1 MHSPERRGAHGD
13 AHTPGRM
20 ANWDL
25 VRIFLEVARIGSF
38 RAAAERLNMSA
49 NFLSKRISAL
59 ESDYQTTLMTRHVDG
74 IRLTPEGMQVLEA
87 AKRMEEA
94 SFGLDLA
101 LNQATPALSGEVRLA
116 VTEGLGTF
124 WLAPRLVEFQRAY
137 PGLLVDLKCEMR
149 SADVL
154 RLEADVAVQ
163 LQEPGNPDLKRIKIG
178 RLHVMPFVS
187 PSYVD
192 VYGMP
197 MDLDDLR
204 QNHRIVIQDAEQ
216 TKGKEIYDKYSA
228 GRGQLGFVAMRN
240 NVSTA
245 HLWSIA
251 KGAGIGWLPTYVPAL
266 GDPLIPLDLGVKF
279 ELDIWLAYHPDAK
292 KIPRVRHLIEWIIQS
307 FDGRKY
313 PWFGDEFVHPND
325 LRKSYKDAKP
335 LVNLFAGFKKVSRPK
350 VVRIFSNRMNRDQS
364 MTGGG
369 IDG

>member
-1 MHSPERRGAHGD
+1 MHSPERRGAHSG

-38 RAAAERLNMSA
+38 RAAAEQLNMSA
-49 NFLSKRISAL
+49 NFLSKRISLL
-59 ESDYQTTLMTRHVDG
+59 ERAYKTTLMTRHVDG
-74 IRLTPEGMQVLEA
+74 IRLTREGLQVLEA

-94 SFGLDLA
+94 SFGLDVA
-101 LNQATPALSGEVRLA
+101 LNQATPSLSGEVRIA

-149 SADVL
+149 SADVM
-154 RLEADVAVQ
+154 RLEADLAVQ
-163 LQEPGNPDLKRIKIG
+163 LEHPDQPDLKRLKIG
-178 RLHVMPFVS
+178 RLHIMPFVS
-187 PSYVD
+187 PSYVE

-197 MDLDDLR
+197 KNADDIR

-216 TKGKEIYDKYSA
+216 TKAKEMYAKYA
-228 GRGQLGFVAMRN
+228 DREQVGFVAMRN

-266 GDPLIPLDLGVKF
+266 GDPLIPLDIGVQF

-292 KIPRVRHLIEWIIQS
+292 KIARVRQLIDWTVQS

-313 PWFGDEFVHPND
+313 PWFSDEFVHPKD
-325 LRKSYKDAKP
+325 LQKAYKEAEP

-350 VVRIFSNRMNRDQS
+350 VVRIFPDHANGTDR
-364 MTGGG
+364 
-369 IDG
+369 

>member
-1 MHSPERRGAHGD
+1 MHSPERRGAHNG
-13 AHTPGRM
+13 AHVPGRM

-38 RAAAERLNMSA
+38 RAAAEQLNMSA
-49 NFLSKRISAL
+49 NFLSKRISLL
-59 ESDYQTTLMTRHVDG
+59 ERAYKTTLMTRHVDG
-74 IRLTPEGMQVLEA
+74 IRLTPEGRQVLEA

-94 SFGLDLA
+94 SFGLDRA
-101 LNQATPALSGEVRLA
+101 LSQATPALSGEVRLA

-163 LQEPGNPDLKRIKIG
+163 LQEPENPDLKRIKIG
-178 RLHVMPFVS
+178 RLHIMPFVS

-192 VYGMP
+192 IYGMP
-197 MDLDDLR
+197 KDEDDIR
-204 QNHRIVIQDAEQ
+204 QNHRIVLQDADQ
-216 TKGKEIYDKYSA
+216 TKGKELYDKYA
-228 GRGQLGFVAMRN
+228 HREQIGFVAMRN

-266 GDPLIPLDLGVKF
+266 GDPLIPLDIGYKF

-292 KIPRVRHLIEWIIQS
+292 KIPRVRQLIDWTVQS

-313 PWFGDEFVHPND
+313 PWFGDEFVHPSD
-325 LRKSYKDAKP
+325 LQKAYKDAKP

-350 VVRIFSNRMNRDQS
+350 IVRIFPDRTNGFNR
-364 MTGGG
+364 
-369 IDG
+369 

>member
-1 MHSPERRGAHGD
+1 
-13 AHTPGRM
+13 M

-38 RAAAERLNMSA
+38 RAAAEQLNMSA
-49 NFLSKRISAL
+49 NFLSKRISLL
-59 ESDYQTTLMTRHVDG
+59 ERAYKTTLMTRHVDG
-74 IRLTPEGMQVLEA
+74 IRLTPEGRQVLES
-87 AKRMEEA
+87 AKLMEEA
-94 SFGLDLA
+94 SFGLDRA
-101 LNQATPALSGEVRLA
+101 LSQTTPALSGEVRLA

-124 WLAPRLVEFQRAY
+124 WLAPRLVEFQRVY

-163 LQEPGNPDLKRIKIG
+163 LENPDQPDLKRIKIG
-178 RLHVMPFVS
+178 RLHIMPFVS

-192 VYGMP
+192 IYGMP
-197 MDLDDLR
+197 KNADDIR
-204 QNHRIVIQDAEQ
+204 QNHRIVLQDADQ
-216 TKGKEIYDKYSA
+216 TRGKEIYDKYA
-228 GRGQLGFVAMRN
+228 GREQVGFVAMRN

-266 GDPLIPLDLGVKF
+266 GDPLIPLDIGVKF

-292 KIPRVRHLIEWIIQS
+292 KIPRVKQLIEWTVQS
-307 FDGRKY
+307 FDGHKY
-313 PWFGDEFVHPND
+313 PWFSDEFVHPKD
-325 LRKSYKDAKP
+325 LQKAYKDAEP

-350 VVRIFSNRMNRDQS
+350 IVPNFPNRTNGTNR
-364 MTGGG
+364 
-369 IDG
+369 

>member
-1 MHSPERRGAHGD
+1 MHSPERRGAPTG
-13 AHTPGRM
+13 AHIPGRM

-38 RAAAERLNMSA
+38 RAAAEQLNMSA
-49 NFLSKRISAL
+49 NFLSKRISLL
-59 ESDYQTTLMTRHVDG
+59 ERAYKTTLVTRHVDG
-74 IRLTPEGMQVLEA
+74 IRLTPEGRQVLEA

-94 SFGLDLA
+94 SFGLDRA
-101 LNQATPALSGEVRLA
+101 LSQTTPALSGEVRLA

-163 LQEPGNPDLKRIKIG
+163 LQEPENPDLKRIKIG

-192 VYGMP
+192 IYGMP
-197 MDLDDLR
+197 KDEDDIR
-204 QNHRIVIQDAEQ
+204 QNHRIVLQDADQ
-216 TKGKEIYDKYSA
+216 TKGKELYDKYA
-228 GRGQLGFVAMRN
+228 HREQVGFVAMRN

-266 GDPLIPLDLGVKF
+266 GDPLIPLDIGYKF

-292 KIPRVRHLIEWIIQS
+292 KIPRVRQLIDWTVQS

-313 PWFGDEFVHPND
+313 PWFGDEFVHPRD
-325 LRKSYKDAKP
+325 LQRAYKDAKP

-350 VVRIFSNRMNRDQS
+350 VVRIFSDRTNGINR
-364 MTGGG
+364 
-369 IDG
+369 

>member
-1 MHSPERRGAHGD
+1 
-13 AHTPGRM
+13 M
-20 ANWDL
+20 ASWDL
-25 VRIFLEVARIGSF
+25 VRVFLEVARIGSF
-38 RAAAERLNMSA
+38 RAAAEQLNMSA
-49 NFLSKRISAL
+49 NFLSKRISLL
-59 ESDYQTTLMTRHVDG
+59 ERAYKTTLMTRHVDG
-74 IRLTPEGMQVLEA
+74 IRLTPEGRQVLEA

-94 SFGLDLA
+94 SFGLDRA
-101 LNQATPALSGEVRLA
+101 LSQATPALSGEVRLA

-163 LQEPGNPDLKRIKIG
+163 LQEPENPDLKRIKIG
-178 RLHVMPFVS
+178 RLHIMPFVS

-197 MDLDDLR
+197 KDEDDIR
-204 QNHRIVIQDAEQ
+204 QNHRIVLQDADQ
-216 TKGKEIYDKYSA
+216 TKGKELYDKYA
-228 GRGQLGFVAMRN
+228 HREQIGFVAMRN

-266 GDPLIPLDLGVKF
+266 GDPLIPLDIGYKF

-292 KIPRVRHLIEWIIQS
+292 KIPRVRQLIDWTVQS

-313 PWFGDEFVHPND
+313 PWFGDEFVHPRD
-325 LRKSYKDAKP
+325 LQKAYKDAKP

-350 VVRIFSNRMNRDQS
+350 IVRIFPDRTNGFNR
-364 MTGGG
+364 
-369 IDG
+369 

>member
-1 MHSPERRGAHGD
+1 
-13 AHTPGRM
+13 M

-38 RAAAERLNMSA
+38 RAAAEQLNMSA
-49 NFLSKRISAL
+49 NFLSKRISLL
-59 ESDYQTTLMTRHVDG
+59 ERAYKTTLMTRHVDG
-74 IRLTPEGMQVLEA
+74 IRLTPEGRQVLEA
-87 AKRMEEA
+87 ARRMEDA
-94 SFGLDLA
+94 SFGLDRA
-101 LNQATPALSGEVRLA
+101 LSQTTPALSGEVRLA

-163 LQEPGNPDLKRIKIG
+163 LEEPENPDLKRIKIG
-178 RLHVMPFVS
+178 RLHIMPFVS

-192 VYGMP
+192 IYGMP
-197 MDLDDLR
+197 KDEDDIR
-204 QNHRIVIQDAEQ
+204 QNHRIVLQDADQ
-216 TKGKEIYDKYSA
+216 TKGKELYDKYA
-228 GRGQLGFVAMRN
+228 HREQVGFVAMRN

-266 GDPLIPLDLGVKF
+266 GDPLIPLDIGYKF

-292 KIPRVRHLIEWIIQS
+292 KIPRVRQLIDWTVQS

-313 PWFGDEFVHPND
+313 PWFGDEFVHPRD
-325 LRKSYKDAKP
+325 LQRAYKDAKP

-350 VVRIFSNRMNRDQS
+350 VVRIFSDRTNGINR
-364 MTGGG
+364 
-369 IDG
+369 

>member
-1 MHSPERRGAHGD
+1 MHSPERRGAHNG
-13 AHTPGRM
+13 AHVPGRM

-38 RAAAERLNMSA
+38 RAAAEQLNMSA
-49 NFLSKRISAL
+49 NFLSKRISLL
-59 ESDYQTTLMTRHVDG
+59 ERAYKTTLMTRHVDG
-74 IRLTPEGMQVLEA
+74 IRLTPEGRQVLES
-87 AKRMEEA
+87 AKLMEEA
-94 SFGLDLA
+94 SFGLDRA
-101 LNQATPALSGEVRLA
+101 LSQTTPALSGEVRLA

-124 WLAPRLVEFQRAY
+124 WLAPRLVEFQRVY

-163 LQEPGNPDLKRIKIG
+163 LENPDQPDLKRIKIG
-178 RLHVMPFVS
+178 RLHIMPFVS

-192 VYGMP
+192 IYGMP
-197 MDLDDLR
+197 KNADDIR
-204 QNHRIVIQDAEQ
+204 QNHRIVLQDADQ
-216 TKGKEIYDKYSA
+216 TKGKEIYDKYA
-228 GRGQLGFVAMRN
+228 GREQVGFVAMRN

-266 GDPLIPLDLGVKF
+266 GDPLIPLDIGVKF

-292 KIPRVRHLIEWIIQS
+292 KIPRVKQLIEWTIQS
-307 FDGRKY
+307 FDGHKY
-313 PWFGDEFVHPND
+313 PWFSDEFVHPKD
-325 LRKSYKDAKP
+325 LQKAYKDAEP

-350 VVRIFSNRMNRDQS
+350 IVPNFPNRTNGTNR
-364 MTGGG
+364 
-369 IDG
+369 

>member
-1 MHSPERRGAHGD
+1 MHSPERRGAPSG
-13 AHTPGRM
+13 AHIPGRM

-38 RAAAERLNMSA
+38 RAAAEQLNMSA
-49 NFLSKRISAL
+49 NFLSKRISLL
-59 ESDYQTTLMTRHVDG
+59 ERAYKTTLMTRHVDG
-74 IRLTPEGMQVLEA
+74 IRLTPEGRQVLEA

-94 SFGLDLA
+94 SFGLDRA
-101 LNQATPALSGEVRLA
+101 LSQATPALSGEVRLA

-163 LQEPGNPDLKRIKIG
+163 LEEPENPDLKRIKIG
-178 RLHVMPFVS
+178 RLHIMPFVS

-192 VYGMP
+192 IYGMP
-197 MDLDDLR
+197 KDEDDIR
-204 QNHRIVIQDAEQ
+204 QNHRIVLQDADQ
-216 TKGKEIYDKYSA
+216 TKGKELYDKYA
-228 GRGQLGFVAMRN
+228 HREQVGFVAMRN

-266 GDPLIPLDLGVKF
+266 GDPLIPLDIGYKF

-292 KIPRVRHLIEWIIQS
+292 KIPRVRQLIDWTVQS

-313 PWFGDEFVHPND
+313 PWFGDEFVHPRD
-325 LRKSYKDAKP
+325 LQRAYKDAKP

-350 VVRIFSNRMNRDQS
+350 VVRIFSDRTNGINR
-364 MTGGG
+364 
-369 IDG
+369 

>member
-1 MHSPERRGAHGD
+1 
-13 AHTPGRM
+13 M

-38 RAAAERLNMSA
+38 RAAAEQLNMSA
-49 NFLSKRISAL
+49 NFLSKRISLL
-59 ESDYQTTLMTRHVDG
+59 ERAYKTTLMTRHVDG
-74 IRLTPEGMQVLEA
+74 IRLTPEGRQVLEA
-87 AKRMEEA
+87 AKRMEDA
-94 SFGLDLA
+94 SFGLDRA
-101 LNQATPALSGEVRLA
+101 LSQTTPALSGEVRLA

-163 LQEPGNPDLKRIKIG
+163 LQEPENPDLKRIKIG

-192 VYGMP
+192 IYGMP
-197 MDLDDLR
+197 KDEDDIR
-204 QNHRIVIQDAEQ
+204 QNHRIVLQDADQ
-216 TKGKEIYDKYSA
+216 TKGKELYDKYA
-228 GRGQLGFVAMRN
+228 HREQVGFVAMRN

-266 GDPLIPLDLGVKF
+266 GDPLIPLDIGYKF

-292 KIPRVRHLIEWIIQS
+292 KIPRVRQLIDWTVQS

-313 PWFGDEFVHPND
+313 PWFGDEFVHPRD
-325 LRKSYKDAKP
+325 LQRAYKDAKP

-350 VVRIFSNRMNRDQS
+350 VVRIFSDRTNGINR
-364 MTGGG
+364 
-369 IDG
+369 

>member
-1 MHSPERRGAHGD
+1 MHSRERRGAPAG

-20 ANWDL
+20 TNWDL

-38 RAAAERLNMSA
+38 RAAAEQLNMSA

-59 ESDYQTTLMTRHVDG
+59 ERAYKTTLLQRHVYG
-74 IRLTPEGMQVLEA
+74 IRLEPAGVHVIEA
-87 AKRMEEA
+87 AKLMEDA
-94 SFGLDLA
+94 SFGLDRVLS
-101 LNQATPALSGEVRLA
+101 QTTRALSGEVRLA

-124 WLAPRLVEFQRAY
+124 WLSPRLVEFQRAY

-163 LQEPGNPDLKRIKIG
+163 LENPDKPDLKRLKIG

-187 PSYVD
+187 PAYVE

-197 MDLDDLR
+197 KSADDIR
-204 QNHRIVIQDAEQ
+204 QNHRVVIQDAEQ
-216 TKGKEIYDKYSA
+216 TRGKEMYDKYA
-228 GRGQLGFVAMRN
+228 GREQVGFVAMRN

-266 GDPLIPLDLGVKF
+266 GDPLIPLDIGVKF

-292 KIPRVRHLIEWIIQS
+292 KIPRVQQLIDWTIQS

-313 PWFGDEFVHPND
+313 PSVREEFVHPKD
-325 LRKSYKDAKP
+325 LQKAYKEAEP

-350 VVRIFSNRMNRDQS
+350 VVRIFPDRANGTDQ
-364 MTGGG
+364 
-369 IDG
+369 

>member
-1 MHSPERRGAHGD
+1 
-13 AHTPGRM
+13 M

-38 RAAAERLNMSA
+38 RAAAEQLNMSA
-49 NFLSKRISAL
+49 NYLSKRISLL
-59 ESDYQTTLMTRHVDG
+59 ERAYKTTLMTRHVDG
-74 IRLTPEGMQVLEA
+74 IRLTPEGRQVLES
-87 AKRMEEA
+87 AKLMEEA
-94 SFGLDLA
+94 SFGLDRA
-101 LNQATPALSGEVRLA
+101 LSQTTPALSGEVRLA

-124 WLAPRLVEFQRAY
+124 WLAPRLVEFQRVY

-163 LQEPGNPDLKRIKIG
+163 LENPDQPDLKRIKIG
-178 RLHVMPFVS
+178 RLHIMPFVS

-192 VYGMP
+192 IYGMP
-197 MDLDDLR
+197 KNADDIR
-204 QNHRIVIQDAEQ
+204 QNHRIVLQDADQ
-216 TKGKEIYDKYSA
+216 TKGKEIYDKYA
-228 GRGQLGFVAMRN
+228 GREQVGFVAMRN

-266 GDPLIPLDLGVKF
+266 GDPLIPLDIGVKF

-292 KIPRVRHLIEWIIQS
+292 KIPRVKQLIEWTVQS
-307 FDGRKY
+307 FDGHKY
-313 PWFGDEFVHPND
+313 PWFSDEFVHPKD
-325 LRKSYKDAKP
+325 LQKAYKDAEP

-350 VVRIFSNRMNRDQS
+350 IVPNFPNRTNGTNR
-364 MTGGG
+364 
-369 IDG
+369 

>member
-1 MHSPERRGAHGD
+1 MHSPERRGAHNG
-13 AHTPGRM
+13 AHVPGRM

-38 RAAAERLNMSA
+38 RAAAEQLNMSA
-49 NFLSKRISAL
+49 NFLSKRISLL
-59 ESDYQTTLMTRHVDG
+59 EHAYKTTLMTRHVDG
-74 IRLTPEGMQVLEA
+74 IRLTPEGRQVLES
-87 AKRMEEA
+87 AKLMEEA
-94 SFGLDLA
+94 SFGLDRA
-101 LNQATPALSGEVRLA
+101 LSQTTPALSGEVRLA

-124 WLAPRLVEFQRAY
+124 WLAPRLVEFQRVY

-163 LQEPGNPDLKRIKIG
+163 LENPDQPDLKRIKIG
-178 RLHVMPFVS
+178 RLHIMPFVS

-192 VYGMP
+192 IYGMP
-197 MDLDDLR
+197 KNADDIR
-204 QNHRIVIQDAEQ
+204 QNHRIVLQDADQ
-216 TKGKEIYDKYSA
+216 TRGKEIYDKYA
-228 GRGQLGFVAMRN
+228 GREQVGFVAMRN

-266 GDPLIPLDLGVKF
+266 GDPLIPLDIGVKF

-292 KIPRVRHLIEWIIQS
+292 KIPRVKQLIEWTIQS
-307 FDGRKY
+307 FDGHKY
-313 PWFGDEFVHPND
+313 PWFSDEFVHPKD
-325 LRKSYKDAKP
+325 LQKAYKDAEP

-350 VVRIFSNRMNRDQS
+350 IVRNFPNRTNGTNQ
-364 MTGGG
+364 
-369 IDG
+369 